1 MIYDSKLIWNQH
13 CTFNQRVVD
22 CIHCFFMLKSYW
34 FEPRSRIIIQCWFTY
49 MTNRSFYKSMLFYF
63 IIGRIYQYTTLPSFR
78 GIPGIKKLQHI
89 CNYNSGSHILYY
101 RMDIQVWFCW
111 CFLCFKLFNVRVIEV
126 DEFVI
131 APYSIF
137 VTIITSCVFAVENR
151 PNTEFSRESQSFN
164 Q

>member
-1 MIYDSKLIWNQH
+1 MTIFDILKGLKEADDNTQSIRSQATSDYSPYIKSAQATDRLGYGKIVLIDF
-13 CTFNQRVVD
+13 C
-22 CIHCFFMLKSYW
+22 
-34 FEPRSRIIIQCWFTY
+34 
-49 MTNRSFYKSMLFYF
+49 
-63 IIGRIYQYTTLPSFR
+63 QYTFLYISPSIFSTL
-78 GIPGIKKLQHI
+78 L
-89 CNYNSGSHILYY
+89 
-101 RMDIQVWFCW
+101 
-111 CFLCFKLFNVRVIEV
+111 NVRVIEV